1 MQIGKERKTAMTPK
15 EAAKF
20 NRKNVRITCK
30 DGYTREGKCY
40 METELDDDD
49 ELKVYL
55 EIKYVDIPLEDVAEI
70 AEIAEVDGE

>member
-1 MQIGKERKTAMTPK
+1 MTPR

-20 NRKNVRITCK
+20 NLENVRVTCK

-40 METELDDDD
+40 VETELDDND

-55 EIKYVDIPLEDVAEI
+55 SIRFVNIPIEEI
-70 AEIAEVDGE
+70 AEITEI